1 MESWSR
7 RAVLLG
13 FAGVAGGLTAGCVS
27 KDPLVQGP
35 RRPAPSP
42 SPTPEPEPDPV
53 WPLLGMPLGDPAD
66 AMHAAV
72 AVKVPDN
79 KNEHPQVGINDA
91 DIVFVQL
98 DGYVDSTGQSST
110 RLMPVYHSRF
120 PEGVGPVR
128 SIRPVDIPLL
138 APMHAVIA
146 STGAAPWVEKYALMF
161 PDFVDGSATY
171 MKTKGTGSFSIDPS
185 RVRVYQGQKKF
196 DRAVVAHPAVL
207 SGRSERFADGPPVP
221 YFPYAAS
228 ADDVSTANGESA
240 KTVVAPWKRGGQ
252 YAMSYEFDDSEGL
265 YLRNMPWGKHIL
277 ADGSRVTTDNVL
289 LIMAKQSFGKLIS
302 GSGGQEPIHEIEN
315 GSGKFIYAN
324 GGRYVTG
331 KWEKGAIEDV
341 FNFTLDDGSP
351 LLMAPG
357 RTFVELLNTD
367 AEAEVS

>member
-1 MESWSR
+1 M
-7 RAVLLG
+7 
-13 FAGVAGGLTAGCVS
+13 
-27 KDPLVQGP
+27 
-35 RRPAPSP
+35 
-42 SPTPEPEPDPV
+42 
-53 WPLLGMPLGDPAD
+53 
-66 AMHAAV
+66 
-72 AVKVPDN
+72 KVPDN

-185 RVRVYQGQKKF
+185 RVRVYQGQKKLTG
-196 DRAVVAHPAVL
+196 L
-207 SGRSERFADGPPVP
+207 SWRTGGVSRSNGSQTGRRFLL
-221 YFPYAAS
+221 PYAAS
-228 ADDVSTANGESA
+228 ADVSTPPMGVRQDCRGAVEAGRSVRDELRVRRLRGLISGTCRGEAHS
-240 KTVVAPWKRGGQ
+240 RRRQ
-252 YAMSYEFDDSEGL
+252 
-265 YLRNMPWGKHIL
+265 
-277 ADGSRVTTDNVL
+277 RVTTDNVL
-289 LIMAKQSFGKLIS
+289 LIMAKQSS
-302 GSGGQEPIHEIEN
+302 ANSSRERWQEPIHEIEMDRTN
-315 GSGKFIYAN
+315 IYAN